1 MNQGRHRGRGRLTI
15 AAVLA
20 GVVLAG
26 CGVTPPYQTSPATA
40 VPSTPSSPSTTPSQ
54 LTMPQEPEPTSAAPE
69 ESPQPEPAPTPEPA
83 EPSPTGST
91 TTPKPLAPQPDG
103 KADCRKV
110 KCVAITFDDGPGPYT
125 TKLLAHLKRANVP
138 ATFFVL
144 GQKVKASPKVT
155 RAIVAGGHEIAV
167 HTWDH
172 RMLTKLASEEIWR
185 EISTTIKV
193 IKKTTGKTPKLM
205 RPPYG
210 ETDVT
215 VAIQAKRAKVAQI
228 LWNVDT
234 LDWKTRST
242 KKTVKA
248 ALKQTRRGS
257 ILLLHDIHPT
267 SVAAV
272 PDIIDGLR
280 RKGYVFVTVSQ
291 LLGKTKSGRVYSHG

>member
-1 MNQGRHRGRGRLTI
+1 MVNEERYRGRGWRMI
-15 AAVLA
+15 A
-20 GVVLAG
+20 VVTTALLAG
-26 CGVTPPYQTSPATA
+26 CGVTPPHQVSPTTATPVTSP
-40 VPSTPSSPSTTPSQ
+40 SPSPTPSQ
-54 LTMPQEPEPTSAAPE
+54 LIMPQEPEPTFPAPQ
-69 ESPQPEPAPTPEPA
+69 ESPQPDPTPPPGPTEPAPTA
-83 EPSPTGST
+83 SAK
-91 TTPKPLAPQPDG
+91 TPKPLAPQSEG
-103 KADCRKV
+103 KVNCRKV
-110 KCVAITFDDGPGPYT
+110 KCIAITFDDGPGPYT
-125 TKLLAHLKRANVP
+125 AKLLTHLKRANVP

-155 RAIVAGGHEIAV
+155 RAIVAAGHEIAV

-172 RMLTKLASEEIWR
+172 RMLTKLSTEEVWR
-185 EISTTIKV
+185 EIATTIKV

-210 ETDVT
+210 ETNVT
-215 VAIQAKRAKVAQI
+215 VSIQARRAKVAQI

-248 ALKQTRRGS
+248 ALQQTRRGS

-280 RKGYVFVTVSQ
+280 KKGYVFVTVSQ
-291 LLGKTKSGRVYSHG
+291 LLGKTKPGRIYSHG

>member
-1 MNQGRHRGRGRLTI
+1 MVNEERNRGRGGWAI
-15 AAVLA
+15 AALLA
-20 GVVLAG
+20 GAVLAG
-26 CGVTPPYQTSPATA
+26 CGVTPPYQVSPTVAAPTTSP
-40 VPSTPSSPSTTPSQ
+40 SPSTTPSQ
-54 LTMPQEPEPTSAAPE
+54 LIMPDEPEPTFPAPAE
-69 ESPQPEPAPTPEPA
+69 PPEPEPTLPAEPAPTA
-83 EPSPTGST
+83 SAS
-91 TTPKPLAPQPDG
+91 TPKPLAPQPDG
-103 KADCRKV
+103 KVDCRKV
-110 KCVAITFDDGPGPYT
+110 KCIAITFDDGPGPYT
-125 TKLLAHLKRANVP
+125 AKLLKHLERANVP

-144 GQKVKASPKVT
+144 GQKVKASPKVA

-172 RMLTKLASEEIWR
+172 PILTKLTAEQVWR
-185 EISTTIKV
+185 EIATTIKV
-193 IKKTTGKTPKLM
+193 IKKTTGKTPKLL

-210 ETDVT
+210 ETNVT

-228 LWNVDT
+228 LWSVDT

-248 ALKQTRRGS
+248 ALKQTKRGS
-257 ILLLHDIHPT
+257 ILLLHDIHKT

-291 LLGKTKSGRVYSHG
+291 LLGKTKPGRLYSHG